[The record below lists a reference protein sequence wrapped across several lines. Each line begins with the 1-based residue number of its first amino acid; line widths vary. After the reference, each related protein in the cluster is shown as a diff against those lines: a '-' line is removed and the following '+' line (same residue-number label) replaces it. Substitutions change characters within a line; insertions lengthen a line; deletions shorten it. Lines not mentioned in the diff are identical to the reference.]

1 MLVYQCEDSLEG
13 IFSAIYQAYEERQK
27 PEDTYISVT
36 EDMFLFAEYKKTVTD
51 PGKAVKV
58 MRTLRRKF
66 GEEDYYSIC
75 LALATVDEEKAQA
88 VYRTV
93 ARGLEKEAARG
104 HLLDGQADDQ
114 VRKVFELARN
124 AGREYHHLIEFLRFE
139 ELQNGI
145 LYATIKPKNNLLVF
159 LMPHFADRFP
169 GENFIICDKGRSVLS
184 VHPAGEEWYLLKGE
198 EMLSRINGIG
208 LADGEKEYQE
218 LFRHFCNKIA
228 IRERK
233 NLRLQRNLLPLHFRE
248 YMVEFR

>member
-36 EDMFLFAEYKKTVTD
+36 EELFLFAEYKRTVTD
-51 PGKAVKV
+51 PQKAVKV

-66 GEEDYYSIC
+66 GEDDYYRIC
-75 LALATVDEEKAQA
+75 LALAANDGEKAQT

-93 ARGLEKEAARG
+93 ARGLEMKTERG

-114 VRKVFELARN
+114 VRRVFELARN
-124 AGREYHHLIEFLRFE
+124 VSREYQHLMGFLRFE

-145 LYATIKPKNNLLVF
+145 LYARIGPKNNLLLF

-169 GENFIICDKGRSVLS
+169 EENFMIYDEGRNVSGI
-184 VHPAGEEWYLLKGE
+184 HGAGKEWYLLKGE
-198 EMLSRINGIG
+198 EIFSRVKGIES
-208 LADGEKEYQE
+208 ADREMEYQE

-228 IRERK
+228 IKERE
-233 NLRLQRNLLPLHFRE
+233 NLRLQKNLLPLRFRE